1 MFQEPGHRLQ
11 TLGPGGARRQVPFE
25 SWGRG
30 RGPGSS
36 VGLGAWGLSVLS

>member
-11 TLGPGGARRQVPFE
+11 TLGPGGTRRQVPCE

-30 RGPGSS
+30 GVRATAW
-36 VGLGAWGLSVLS
+36 AWGLSGLS

>member
-1 MFQEPGHRLQ
+1 MPSTLQE
-11 TLGPGGARRQVPFE
+11 LGQ
-25 SWGRG
+25 G